1 MKKPRITPN
10 EESGILVGSRRGNV
24 WLGRLH
30 RRCQGGSSSVDFD
43 WAWVLEREERRGD
56 VIGFWHT
63 YPFGFE
69 GPSQRDIRTMQGWVS
84 CLGKP
89 LLCLIQGQNSVFAYL
104 FQTDEDPGRRLAEV
118 QRFARGIV
126 VVVGR

>member
-1 MKKPRITPN
+1 MKKAGITPN

-24 WLGRLH
+24 WLGRLQ
-30 RRCQGGSSSVDFD
+30 RRRQGGPSSVDFD

-63 YPFGFE
+63 HPFGFE
-69 GPSQRDIRTMQGWVS
+69 GPSHRDIRTMQGWVS

-89 LLCLIQGQNSVFAYL
+89 LLCLIQGQNSLTAYI
-104 FQTDEDPGRRLAEV
+104 FQTEEDLGRRLAEE
-118 QRFARGIV
+118 QRFERGIMV
-126 VVVGR
+126 VIGR